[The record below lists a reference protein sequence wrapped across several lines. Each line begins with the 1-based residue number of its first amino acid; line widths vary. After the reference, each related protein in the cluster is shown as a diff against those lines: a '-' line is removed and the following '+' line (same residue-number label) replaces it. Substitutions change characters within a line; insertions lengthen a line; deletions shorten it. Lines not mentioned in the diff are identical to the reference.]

1 MGRKSQAQ
9 RIEDA
14 KTTYSLWA
22 DAGHAS
28 EKPALFIS
36 QMIHSME
43 RGKYPTKGQR
53 SWLDSLVEEGA
64 AAFPK
69 VHNVERLARID
80 KAIATVGVDNV
91 NVLSDFRFKLKKG
104 WDLSGKQEAF
114 LESILQQAEEIQ
126 RDGLPEWSDEEHI
139 LIDAVL
145 RFGSNIKQDYYGYS
159 NNKIERA
166 RNIKN
171 FYDLHGT
178 ISKSHMESLQY
189 SFKGAF
195 RDLTSGKFPVGSLVR
210 CGQKNGVVVR
220 ECYVD
225 QRGSLRVDVLVDGV
239 IEEAAY
245 SHLGKR
251 LKK

>member
-22 DAGHAS
+22 DAGHAN
-28 EKPALFIS
+28 EKPAVFIS
-36 QMIHSME
+36 QMIHRME

-53 SWLDSLVEEGA
+53 NWLDSLVDEGA
-64 AAFPK
+64 NAFPK
-69 VHNVERLARID
+69 VHNIDRLARID
-80 KAIATVGVDNV
+80 KAIATIGVDNV

-104 WDLSGKQEAF
+104 WDLSDKQEAF

-126 RDGLPEWSDEEHI
+126 REGLPVWTDEEHA
-139 LIDAVL
+139 LISSVL

-159 NNKIERA
+159 NNKIDRA

-178 ISKSHMESLQY
+178 ISKSHMDSLQY

-195 RDLTSGKFPVGSLVR
+195 RDLTSDKFPVGSLVR
-210 CGQKNGVVVR
+210 CGNKNGVVVR
-220 ECYVD
+220 SCYVD
-225 QRGSLRVDVLVDGV
+225 QRGALRIDVLAGGV
-239 IEEAAY
+239 IEAAPY
-245 SHLGKR
+245 SSVGKR
-251 LKK
+251 LLK